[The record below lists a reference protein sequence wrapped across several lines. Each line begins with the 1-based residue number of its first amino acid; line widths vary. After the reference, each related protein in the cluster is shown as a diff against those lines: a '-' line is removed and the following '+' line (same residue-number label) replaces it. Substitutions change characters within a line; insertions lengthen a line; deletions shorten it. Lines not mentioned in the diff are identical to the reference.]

1 MAEEEVSKT
10 AESTG
15 APAATASGKSPLVGL
30 LLIINIVALGA
41 VAYLQY
47 NFLQKEAQK
56 PDLTQL
62 VNDEMNPRVADE
74 LGQGREVNIN
84 TLYRLKGFTVN
95 LAQGDGPRRYARL
108 DVVLKMSS
116 NSKKAEFDALKPQIR
131 DTIITLL
138 NSKKAEELL
147 RKEGKTYL
155 KEEIKS
161 SINSFL
167 VDGKIEDVFY
177 VSFQIN

>member
-1 MAEEEVSKT
+1 MAEEDVTKSADKT
-10 AESTG
+10 ASSK
-15 APAATASGKSPLVGL
+15 ASSGGNPLVSL
-30 LLIINIVALGA
+30 LLVVNILALGA
-41 VAYLQY
+41 VAYFQY
-47 NFLQKEAQK
+47 TFLKKESQK
-56 PDLTQL
+56 PDLTEL
-62 VNDEMNPRVADE
+62 IKDEMNPKAQDE
-74 LGQGREVNIN
+74 LGQGKEIN
-84 TLYRLKGFTVN
+84 VSSLYRLKGFTVN

-108 DVVLKMSS
+108 DVVLKMSQD
-116 NSKKAEFDALKPQIR
+116 SKKAEFDALKPQIR

-147 RKEGKTYL
+147 KKEGKSYL

>member
-1 MAEEEVSKT
+1 MAEDEVTKT
-10 AESTG
+10 ADTPSG
-15 APAATASGKSPLVGL
+15 GDASSGGKNPLVSL
-30 LLIINIVALGA
+30 LLIINVIALGA
-41 VAYLQY
+41 VAYFQY
-47 NFLQKEAQK
+47 SFLQKEAQK
-56 PDLTQL
+56 PDLTEL
-62 VNDEMNPRVADE
+62 VKDEMNPKVQDE
-74 LGQGREVNIN
+74 LGQGKEINVN

-108 DVVLKMSS
+108 DVVLKMS
-116 NSKKAEFDALKPQIR
+116 NDSKKAEFDALKPQIR

-147 RKEGKTYL
+147 KKEGKNYL

-167 VDGKIEDVFY
+167 VDGKVEDVFY